1 MTISSATSEGW
12 RYYLRLVANSFA
24 TMLDLG
30 LFAIGA
36 ALVGLGVAV
45 LLSSFGVVAAET
57 ELSTGSALVSALV
70 LGVVGTFAMGI
81 ASEGPVRRASRLVV
95 TSDAEAAV
103 ARAISSVFVGIL
115 FIFLAGRLRSLVVGL
130 PVPIERGVELLR
142 SAGIAGL
149 GIVPLVGVPIAWAV
163 KRSGVLGETA
173 AEADLPIQFSV
184 WVVALIFLR

>member
-1 MTISSATSEGW
+1 MTISSTTSEGW
-12 RYYLRLVANSFA
+12 RYYLRLATNSFA

-45 LLSSFGVVAAET
+45 FLSSFGIVAAET
-57 ELSTGSALVSALV
+57 ELSTGPALVSALV

-95 TSDAEAAV
+95 TSDAEAAL
-103 ARAISSVFVGIL
+103 ARAISSVMVGVL
-115 FIFLAGRLRSLVVGL
+115 FIFLAGRLRPLADGL
-130 PVPIERGVELLR
+130 PAPIERGVELLR
-142 SAGIAGL
+142 AAGIAGL
-149 GIVPLVGVPIAWAV
+149 GTVPLIGVPLAWAV
-163 KRSGVLGETA
+163 KQSRVLGEA
-173 AEADLPIQFSV
+173 ADEVDLPILFAV